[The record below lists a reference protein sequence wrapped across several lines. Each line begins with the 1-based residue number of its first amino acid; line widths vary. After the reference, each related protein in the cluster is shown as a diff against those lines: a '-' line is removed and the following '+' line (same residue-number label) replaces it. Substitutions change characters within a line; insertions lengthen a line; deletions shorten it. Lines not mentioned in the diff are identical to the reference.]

1 MSDQSYIMCRLP
13 ASACQCSGSMRF
25 ALVAALA
32 SAFDNIIML
41 FMYTYVLQASRPV
54 GPSTV
59 FGAAFRARALDVGGL
74 LRFRSLCGR
83 GSSYSSAGWHI
94 PLLRYKVQLLC
105 TIIDGVDFF
114 RWKFINITLSLTVF
128 CAEAVTRS
136 SQPEHAVQCAVWAV
150 VASAPSHAHAHA
162 HLEGRCE
169 NREEARPQLMC
180 WQNACA

>member
-25 ALVAALA
+25 ALA

-83 GSSYSSAGWHI
+83 GSSYSSAG
-94 PLLRYKVQLLC
+94 
-105 TIIDGVDFF
+105 
-114 RWKFINITLSLTVF
+114 
-128 CAEAVTRS
+128 
-136 SQPEHAVQCAVWAV
+136 
-150 VASAPSHAHAHA
+150 
-162 HLEGRCE
+162 
-169 NREEARPQLMC
+169 
-180 WQNACA
+180 